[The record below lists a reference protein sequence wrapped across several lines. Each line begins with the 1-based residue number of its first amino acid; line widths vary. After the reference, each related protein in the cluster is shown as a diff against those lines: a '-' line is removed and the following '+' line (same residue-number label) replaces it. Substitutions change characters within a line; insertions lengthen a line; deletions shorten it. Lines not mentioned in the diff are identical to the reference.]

1 MSHQN
6 DLPDPASVVLRRR
19 IEWMDTDAAGIYHWT
34 TVFRLAEAAEAAL
47 HTALGIA
54 DFTFG
59 ATPRVKV
66 EATFARSLR
75 FNDPVDV
82 ELARPARGRT
92 SAESRPAVRL
102 AAATAAEGSVK
113 TVLIDRSTGRAA
125 AWPDEVRAKLSAGG
139 PQRPPERGGPSGRR
153 RQGPGAAARA
163 RAAGAGARAAAP
175 AGSAASP
182 ARRDRPRAPR

>member
-1 MSHQN
+1 MSHES
-6 DLPDPASVVLRRR
+6 DLPDPARIVMRRR

-82 ELARPARGRT
+82 ELVVAALGRT
-92 SAESRPAVRL
+92 SVAYRL
-102 AAATAAEGSVK
+102 AIRADGATAAEGGVT
-113 TVLIDRSTGRAA
+113 TVLIDRGTGRAI
-125 AWPDEVRAKLSAGG
+125 AWPDDVRAKLSAGG
-139 PQRPPERGGPSGRR
+139 PQQPP
-153 RQGPGAAARA
+153 
-163 RAAGAGARAAAP
+163 
-175 AGSAASP
+175 
-182 ARRDRPRAPR
+182 D